1 MLLRC
6 ESLEPPMSQ
15 LVKFGRRGFPRQVC
29 FTPNFGHCSAR
40 SARQKSAKL
49 DAITDRMALPVA
61 TSRNVRYWNVSGRAL
76 LWFDVCRPNDPRPLF
91 GVAGQKRSKL
101 SGGTRR

>member
-1 MLLRC
+1 MSEIGGRSAIDAN
-6 ESLEPPMSQ
+6 EVSL
-15 LVKFGRRGFPRQVC
+15 RRGGMSALSPFYPQLRTFAGAAGTAEKCQQRSLPPFAERQ
-29 FTPNFGHCSAR
+29 
-40 SARQKSAKL
+40 L
-49 DAITDRMALPVA
+49 
-61 TSRNVRYWNVSGRAL
+61 WNVSGRAL